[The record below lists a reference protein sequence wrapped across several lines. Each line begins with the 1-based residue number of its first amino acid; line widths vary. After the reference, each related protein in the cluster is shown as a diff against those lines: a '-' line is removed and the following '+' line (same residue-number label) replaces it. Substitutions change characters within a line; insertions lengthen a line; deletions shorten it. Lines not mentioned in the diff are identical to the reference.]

1 MRKQFTNRR
10 LLVWA
15 TCLLGFLLPRVL
27 SAQPAY
33 DGKRYAIFATHL
45 PNDPTGDGAVRDVT
59 FALDNG
65 CNAVEIGI
73 KWFDLY
79 PTATSAPN
87 WSRFDKVVELAR
99 QRNVK
104 IAFRIITLRKN
115 NSSFWSPDQ
124 TIRDSRGNL
133 LDSGGDTHV
142 RFGYTLAIN
151 KAQDFIRSVV
161 QRYQYLNQEG
171 RLLFVS
177 VVTSPYLELEYF
189 QVNWK
194 GDGSPSYNTLYDYN
208 EGTVADFQQ
217 WVLKKYNNNFA
228 EINQKWGGNYK
239 VASDIRPSYPNAE
252 GRNGFSFTQGL
263 DWYTFRHSQFK
274 AFVDRCNQTIKS
286 VDPTIQVVN
295 QHGSVYDL
303 ISDIRGT
310 YGFKSL
316 AEFADGVKVNDGLDY
331 NHQFSM
337 DLLRSN
343 LKPNQMF
350 FNELDGSTYIG
361 DRIDRSIDQVNMMQ
375 TCFKYGAKGFTLANF
390 LVGTNEVYLKSI
402 LDRMKALGVLDQ
414 PVVTNI
420 APVGTVS
427 YKLSRVIQSNIHEI
441 GLSGEWA
448 AMRGPDNKP
457 VRIILDED
465 IVGTTTTVP
474 LNQPPTVVSAI
485 PSQETL
491 IGKAY
496 SYRIPD
502 NTFSD
507 PDGQIASIAVS
518 NLPVG
523 IAYNAATRT
532 IAGTGTSV
540 ESKDV
545 TVTATDDKGA
555 TVSNVFTLAVKQVQ
569 TTAPLRLLDPIVA
582 CTTGKLDFRATDG
595 DGTTIEYKLE
605 GITDWSTTAS
615 ITLADQYRNGA
626 TLAVKARQSG
636 TVYSL
641 NYTTTCATTNRPPI
655 VANQLPDKAVAQN
668 QFLSFLIPGNTF
680 SDPDGQIVSIA
691 VSGLPSGMSYDAASG
706 FVSGLIT
713 SLNSWVVTVTATDD
727 KGATVSDQFTIKTNG
742 EIKPLRLLAPI
753 LNCNTGRFEFMTADG
768 DGTTIEYTM
777 DRVFDWTSQ
786 SVQTLSEAVR
796 QNDQLHYRARQ
807 SGVVVFG
814 VYTPNCPPPN
824 KLPTVAST
832 IANQNWTQYK
842 NVSFTIPA
850 NTFADADGKIT
861 KVSLTGLPSGLTY
874 DESQK
879 TISGAPTGTGSW
891 TITVTATDDREG
903 TVSTTF
909 VVAVASGAKPLRLL
923 SPVLACNTGRL
934 DFKTADGDGT
944 TIQYSIDNILNW
956 TTQNAYT
963 LAAALRYNT
972 TLTIRARQGASEVSI
987 TYQTSCPRTNQPP
1000 IVANHIA
1007 NQVLTVNQAASIA
1020 IPASTFTDPDGQIA
1034 SVTITGLPVGLT
1046 YDPVKRAI
1054 TGIPTL
1060 IGSSAAIARAIDNA
1074 GASVTDTFTITV
1086 RSAPRF
1092 TATVSMLDA
1101 QNKLVQ
1107 TINEGDL
1114 IDIQKIPTLVNLS
1127 CTPKTLSG
1135 SVLMELTGKA
1145 KRTTYANAGPYQ
1157 LFPTQQGF
1165 KPELGTYQLKVSAY
1179 SGVNGTGTLLGT
1191 TIIRFDIVTA
1201 SEPGSI
1207 RMEVSEK

>member
-1 MRKQFTNRR
+1 MQ
-10 LLVWA
+10 
-15 TCLLGFLLPRVL
+15 
-27 SAQPAY
+27 
-33 DGKRYAIFATHL
+33 
-45 PNDPTGDGAVRDVT
+45 DVT
-59 FALDNG
+59 YALDNG

-73 KWFDLY
+73 RWEDLQ
-79 PTATSAPN
+79 PSATAQLN
-87 WSRFDKVVELAR
+87 WAKYDKIVALVLSRNAKV
-99 QRNVK
+99 
-104 IAFRIITLRKN
+104 AFRLSTMRN
-115 NSSFWSPDQ
+115 TRAGFWTDDQ
-124 TIRDSRGNL
+124 AMRDTRGNIIN
-133 LDSGGDTHV
+133 SGGESHF
-142 RFGYTLAIN
+142 RLGYTPAAN

-161 QRYQYLNQEG
+161 QRYQYLNQRG
-171 RLLFVS
+171 QLLFIS
-177 VVTSPYLELEYF
+177 VTITPYLENEYF
-189 QVNWK
+189 GLNWRA
-194 GDGSPSYNTLYDYN
+194 DGSPSYETMFDYS
-208 EGTVADFQQ
+208 EPTVNDYQQ
-217 WVLKKYNNNFA
+217 WVLRKYNNSLS
-228 EINQKWGGNYK
+228 ELNQKWGADYK
-239 VASDIRPSYPNAE
+239 NVSDIKPTYPS
-252 GRNGFSFTQGL
+252 NGGNQGAFSGVRGL
-263 DWYTFRHSQFK
+263 DWYVFRHSQLK
-274 AFVDRCNQTIKS
+274 AYIDMCIRTIKG
-286 VDPTIQVVN
+286 VDNSIRVVN
-295 QHGSVYDL
+295 QHGSVHDPL
-303 ISDIRGT
+303 SGFRST
-310 YGFKSL
+310 YGFKNL
-316 AEFADGVKVNDGLDY
+316 AELADGIKVNDSPWWPFQY
-331 NHQFSM
+331 SM
-337 DLLRSN
+337 DVVRSN
-343 LKPNQMF
+343 IKPGDWMI
-350 FNELDGSTYIG
+350 NELDGMFSLSSPGVNTLLKEQ
-361 DRIDRSIDQVNMMQ
+361 IDAS
-375 TCFKYGAKGFTLANF
+375 FKYGANAITLANYV
-390 LVGTNEVYLKSI
+390 VGLNESYMKELLDYIKAKGI
-402 LDRMKALGVLDQ
+402 LNQ
-414 PVVTNI
+414 PVSTVT
-420 APVGTVS
+420 PVGTIS
-427 YKLSRVIQSNIHEI
+427 YKLSRVVQSNIHEI
-441 GLSGEWA
+441 GLTGDWI
-448 AMRGPDNKP
+448 AMRGADSKP

-465 IVGTTTTVP
+465 ILGGTVTVP
-474 LNQPPTVVSAI
+474 LNQPPTVISAI
-485 PSQETL
+485 PNQETL
-491 IGKAY
+491 VGKAY

-518 NLPVG
+518 NLPAG
-523 IAYNAATRT
+523 ITYNASTRT
-532 IAGTGTSV
+532 IGGTGTSA

-555 TVSNVFTLAVKQVQ
+555 TVSNVFTLAIKQVQ
-569 TTAPLRLLDPIVA
+569 TTSPLRLLDPVLA
-582 CTTGKLDFRATDG
+582 CTTGKLDFRSTDG

-605 GITDWSTTAS
+605 GITDWSTNAS
-615 ITLADQYRNGA
+615 ITLDNQYRNGSV
-626 TLAVKARQSG
+626 LAVKARQSG
-636 TVYSL
+636 TTYSL
-641 NYTTTCATTNRPPI
+641 NYTTTCAVTNRPPI
-655 VANQLPDKAVAQN
+655 VANQLPDKSVAQN
-668 QFLSFLIPGNTF
+668 QFLSFLIPGSTF
-680 SDPDGQIVSIA
+680 SDPDGQIVAIS

-713 SLNSWVVTVTATDD
+713 TSNSWVVTVTATDD
-727 KGATVSDQFTIKTNG
+727 KGANVSDQFTIKTNG

-753 LNCNTGRFEFMTADG
+753 LNCNTGRFEFVTADG

-786 SVQTLSEAVR
+786 SVQTLSETVR

-824 KLPTVAST
+824 KLPTVAS
-832 IANQNWTQYK
+832 IIGNQNWTQYK
-842 NVSFTIPA
+842 NISFAIPA

-874 DESQK
+874 DETQK

-909 VVAVASGAKPLRLL
+909 VATVASGAKPLRLL
-923 SPVLACNTGRL
+923 APVLACNTGRL

-956 TTQNAYT
+956 TTQNNYT

-972 TLTIRARQGASEVSI
+972 TLTIRARQGASEVSV

-1000 IVANHIA
+1000 VVANHIA
-1007 NQVLTVNQAASIA
+1007 NQVLTVNQVASIA
-1020 IPASTFTDPDGQIA
+1020 IPATTFTDPDGQIA

-1046 YDPVKRAI
+1046 YDPAKRTI

-1060 IGSSAAIARAIDNA
+1060 IGSSAAIAKAVDNA
-1074 GASVTDTFTITV
+1074 GASVSDTFTITV

-1127 CTPKTLSG
+1127 CIPKTLSG

-1165 KPELGTYQLKVSAY
+1165 KPELGTYQLKIAAY

-1191 TIIRFDIVTA
+1191 TTIRFDIVTA